1 MVPLVIDRV
10 MDPKYLEEVPV
21 LSEVGET
28 EKNTLPNDPTFF
40 VISDLK
46 HVTENPVPDLVIV
59 TPS

>member
-1 MVPLVIDRV
+1 

-21 LSEVGET
+21 LSEVDET

-46 HVTENPVPDLVIV
+46 HVTENPVPELIIV